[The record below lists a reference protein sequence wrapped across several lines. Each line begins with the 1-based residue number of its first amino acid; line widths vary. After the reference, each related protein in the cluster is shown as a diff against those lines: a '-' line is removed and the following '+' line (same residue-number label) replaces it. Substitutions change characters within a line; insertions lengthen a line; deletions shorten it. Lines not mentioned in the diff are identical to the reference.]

1 MTLQDQLKQ
10 ALAERDAARDNF
22 RAACR
27 IWESAGKKPDDTAQ
41 AVREAVTRSSQAC
54 EAVPHIE
61 WQIRK
66 ETMRAEM
73 ALLDR
78 PKETI

>member
-10 ALAERDAARDNF
+10 ALAERDAARDTF
-22 RAACR
+22 RQVVR
-27 IWESAGKKPDDTAQ
+27 VWEAAGKGADETAQ
-41 AVREAVTRSSQAC
+41 AVREAVTRSRQAC

-61 WQIRK
+61 WLIRK
-66 ETMRAEM
+66 ETMQAEM

-78 PKETI
+78 PKELT